1 MGRYMRKA
9 KLTVDVVA
17 VMDVSQSS
25 LGVRTRAKTLALQK
39 LEASKTAT
47 TPPPPEQNSEL
58 SYLQLRSRRLEK
70 PPLQQ
75 STCYRQQNPNPRV
88 GGLRLAIRSGGSV
101 SVGSGSS
108 NERVRVLDESQ
119 FEADEDTEANCDLG
133 SEETSFGENNIDF
146 DGRKRSTR
154 ESTPCSY
161 IRDLNASS
169 TPGSSTRPKTS
180 NWVIQ
185 RSMPAA
191 QEIEGFFARH
201 AQEQQRRFSEKY
213 NFDIVNEKP
222 LEGRYEWV
230 RVQP

>member
-1 MGRYMRKA
+1 MRKA
-9 KLTVDVVA
+9 KLTGDVVA

-39 LEASKTAT
+39 LQASKTAT
-47 TPPPPEQNSEL
+47 TPPPEQNTEL

-75 STCYRQQNPNPRV
+75 STCYRQQNPNPRM
-88 GGLRLAIRSGGSV
+88 GGSGLAICSGGSV

-108 NERVRVLDESQ
+108 NENVRVLGESQ
-119 FEADEDTEANCDLG
+119 FEADEETEAYCDFG
-133 SEETSFGENNIDF
+133 SEETSLGENNIDF

-154 ESTPCSY
+154 ESTPCSFT
-161 IRDLNASS
+161 RDLNGSS
-169 TPGSSTRPKTS
+169 TPGSSTRTKTC
-180 NWVIQ
+180 NWIQ

-191 QEIEGFFARH
+191 QELEGFFARH

-213 NFDIVNEKP
+213 NFDIVNEMP

-230 RVQP
+230 RVQL

>member
-1 MGRYMRKA
+1 MRKA
-9 KLTVDVVA
+9 KLTGDVVA
-17 VMDVSQSS
+17 VMEVSQPS

-39 LEASKTAT
+39 LQASKTASAAV
-47 TPPPPEQNSEL
+47 PASEHGGGEL

-75 STCYRQQNPNPRV
+75 QSACQRRQNPNPNPRIEGDGEKV
-88 GGLRLAIRSGGSV
+88 
-101 SVGSGSS
+101 
-108 NERVRVLDESQ
+108 ESQ
-119 FEADEDTEANCDLG
+119 IEAGGETEGYCCDLG
-133 SEETSFGENNIDF
+133 SEETSFGENNVDF

-154 ESTPCSY
+154 ESTPCSF

-180 NWVIQ
+180 NWVTQ